1 MSDIDKIFA
10 EREAKRAEKERQRRA
25 RFDVAAQFL
34 TEFFERDVKTSQAL
48 AQHGIEAKQADDR
61 ILLHR
66 IDAGV
71 YADAFQIAVG
81 PEGEI
86 DAGGRSLGQFAAEN
100 RAQLK
105 RELIA
110 DILTFF
116 DL

>member
-1 MSDIDKIFA
+1 MSDIDKVFA
-10 EREAKRAEKERQRRA
+10 EREAKRAEKERERRA
-25 RFDVAAQFL
+25 RFDVAAAFL
-34 TEFFERDVKTSQAL
+34 AEFFERDVKPSKAL
-48 AQHGIEAKQADDR
+48 AERGIEAKLADNR

-66 IDAGV
+66 TDAGI

-86 DAGGRSLGQFAAEN
+86 DAGGRSLGQYAPDN
-100 RAQLK
+100 KAQLK